1 MKDGC
6 LELKSGGPLE
16 RKNAEYKMT
25 KWEAIFAPNRVIPQ
39 HVQRWKHSSGD
50 TVGLQIFLGTLEGIS
65 SRQGS
70 SDGTSEAQYQLR
82 LSLFDITYHH
92 FFGRTWK
99 SLVKPLKTVT
109 GQTSKVFFNETVYLY
124 TSLNDPGIV
133 AVVEVVCITRR
144 QDGTQQESSCGFG
157 LMRLFPSQP
166 EEGQVNQQKRLTLY
180 HGSPRALLH
189 PAFKD
194 LAELNKHM
202 TLIEKS
208 HIQYNVKIHNTLK
221 EVSHLLPPNILVSGS
236 ERIPGLVLGRDETG
250 DALKKPH
257 LQKTITCYLDK
268 LYLLLYPSLEKFE
281 EELISLVNNDH
292 FPKGHSL
299 DGTTVVIQERRLHIG
314 VHNGWRFVQQPQVVV
329 VVPEARMMRAQ
340 STLSLKKKQ
349 LSNQSS
355 STQALVLRSHIR
367 LPEMVRDPGFSIVFQ
382 LEYVLCLPSEVSSK
396 LPSAMMLSN
405 ASYMRMIRW
414 ASWTPLLNPGS
425 TEVTFPL
432 QGGPHPNPCNNLVYK
447 IPPNSMS
454 SDEVQQVEA
463 GTLCFNFTARSEH
476 HMGDT
481 AESVESLPQELL
493 QSKKKVTLANAKIL
507 TAHTAP
513 LQDTEL
519 GPALSM
525 SQLTT
530 SSRYPTISH
539 SSKISLQQVPS
550 QLMPSPMAYQLSH
563 AEIPYASGIT
573 HLEADLGKSNQ
584 EPSNVDHLQ
593 ELLFSPVHAPVVAM
607 GTQTG
612 STTSVLSRAALARLH
627 SAGFPDI
634 FDCNNEVAEVVD
646 PSSPVNFNP
655 QREEADYLQCNEVV
669 LQFLAFSSVQDDLST
684 NWPQTIYFT
693 FQFYRFQPVT
703 SSRLQLVQIHS
714 ATKSR
719 SDTSARLLVHIN
731 KDGSLNPGSPGY
743 QMKYMVDPGFL
754 KPGEQRW
761 FLRYLALQT
770 LQIDIWDGESLLL
783 IGSAA
788 VEMKHLLRQ
797 GRTAVQVSHELEV
810 ITTEYEQ
817 ETMAM
822 SGDISKQGVVKPIG
836 VHTVIKGRLHL
847 RMGNVGRVSDQRLKI
862 SDTLPAPK
870 SRVITAHDGRSSFH
884 GGSLFSSRIVGRKNI
899 SQAQKLADLDSE
911 LAAMLYSR
919 MKEVS
924 TAYQQPNS
932 QTDGAQRR
940 KMERMTAV
948 RQLESQEDPKMRKSL
963 LLSQHEQRTQHT
975 RDLQIIEAYRE
986 RTKDECISS
995 MLNQAITSNY
1005 TVYATLG
1012 TAEFFE
1018 FQLKNPYNIQ
1028 YTVSIEIDH
1037 PDLRVIVDT
1046 QEWRHFK
1053 ELTNTMTPIEENM
1066 FHVQQQSDT
1075 PQLYLRPK
1083 ETVYIP
1089 FKYQAFYMDHTSLL
1103 QSPDATSLAKDA
1115 DRSPQNKPNTMSSKR
1130 MKVSFKASDGKPIA
1144 ILQVSVEPQP
1154 HVVDQ
1159 TFRFY
1164 HPELTFLKK
1173 SIRLP
1178 PWYTLPGAPVGMP
1191 GGEPEL
1197 YVRCSD
1203 PNIICDTKKLGHGEP
1218 QDVFLKV
1225 AGGPSPHIKKFFVA
1239 LYTDR
1244 WLAVP
1249 IQIWQIYVHS
1259 LKRVDISC
1267 ITGQLTQMSLVLR
1280 GTQVVRKVRAYSSHP
1295 QELKIDPE
1303 SVFVLPPNG
1312 IQDLHIVVRPLKAGS
1327 KFIYLNLV
1335 DVDQHQLVASWL
1347 VCVLSRNP
1355 IISKAFE
1362 ITMSAGEKGCN
1373 KRITYTNPY
1382 QTRKRYSLQSNR
1394 PDLLQFKENTFEV
1407 GPSEMYTIGL
1417 RFAPGESSGQEEILI
1432 FINDHEDK
1440 NEETFCVK
1448 VNYEPAN
1455 KKSSLKI

>member
-1 MKDGC
+1 
-6 LELKSGGPLE
+6 
-16 RKNAEYKMT
+16 MT
-25 KWEAIFAPNRVIPQ
+25 RWETIFSQNRVIPP
-39 HVQRWKHSSGD
+39 HVQRWKLSAGD
-50 TVGLQIFLGTLEGIS
+50 TVGFQIFLGPLEGIPG
-65 SRQGS
+65 RQG
-70 SDGTSEAQYQLR
+70 TLEAQYQLR

-99 SLVKPLKTVT
+99 SLIKPVKTVT
-109 GQTSKVFFNETVYLY
+109 DQTCKVFFNETVYFHTRL
-124 TSLNDPGIV
+124 SDPGIV
-133 AVVEVVCITRR
+133 AVVEVVAITKRR
-144 QDGTQQESSCGFG
+144 DGGRQESSCGFG
-157 LMRLFPSQP
+157 LMRLFTGQS
-166 EEGQVNQQKRLTLY
+166 EEEEASQQKRLTLY

-194 LAELNKHM
+194 LAELNRHM

-208 HIQYNVKIHNTLK
+208 HIQYGLRTHSALK
-221 EVSHLLPPNILVSGS
+221 EVSHLLPPDVLISGS
-236 ERIPGLVLGRDETG
+236 ERIPGLIPGRDETA
-250 DALKKPH
+250 DALRKPR
-257 LQKTITCYLDK
+257 LQRTATCYLDK
-268 LYLLLYPSLEKFE
+268 LYLMLYPSLEKFE
-281 EELISLVNNDH
+281 EELLALINHDR
-292 FPKGHSL
+292 FPKGHPM
-299 DGTTVVIQERRLHIG
+299 DGSSVVIQERRLHIG
-314 VHNGWRFVQQPQVVV
+314 VHNGWGFVQQPQVVV
-329 VVPEARMMRAQ
+329 VLPEVRMMRAQ
-340 STLSLKKKQ
+340 STLSLKKKTI
-349 LSNQSS
+349 SNQSS
-355 STQALVLRSHIR
+355 SAPALVLRSRIR
-367 LPEMVRDPGFSIVFQ
+367 LPEMVSDPGFSIVFQ
-382 LEYVLCLPSEVSSK
+382 LEYVFCLQSGVGSK
-396 LPSAMMLSN
+396 VPPAAMLSN

-414 ASWTPLLNPGS
+414 ASWNPLLNSGS
-425 TEVTFPL
+425 SEVTVPL
-432 QGGPHPNPCNNLVYK
+432 QGGPHPNPCNSLVYK
-447 IPPNSMS
+447 IPPSGMS
-454 SDEVQQVEA
+454 SNEVQQVEA
-463 GTLCFNFTARSEH
+463 GTLYFSFTVRPDH
-476 HMGDT
+476 HMGDM
-481 AESVESLPQELL
+481 ADSVESLPEELL
-493 QSKKKVTLANAKIL
+493 QSKRKGTVTNAKAMVTNAEL
-507 TAHTAP
+507 F
-513 LQDTEL
+513 QDTDL

-539 SSKISLQQVPS
+539 SSKVSHQHIPGR
-550 QLMPSPMAYQLSH
+550 LMPSPMAYQSSH

-584 EPSNVDHLQ
+584 EPSNADHLQ
-593 ELLFSPVHAPVVAM
+593 ELVFSPVHAPVVAM
-607 GTQTG
+607 GTQSG
-612 STTSVLSRAALARLH
+612 SSTTSLLSRAAMARLH
-627 SAGFPDI
+627 SAGFPEI
-634 FDCNNEVAEVVD
+634 CDCNNEVAEVVD

-655 QREEADYLQCNEVV
+655 QREEADYLQCNEIF
-669 LQFLAFSSVQDDLST
+669 LQFLAFSSVQDDPSAVC
-684 NWPQTIYFT
+684 PQTIYFT
-693 FQFYRFQPVT
+693 FQFYRFQTVT
-703 SSRLQLVQIHS
+703 TPRLQLVQIHS
-714 ATKSR
+714 TTKSR
-719 SDTSARLLVHIN
+719 SDTPARILIQIN

-743 QMKYMVDPGFL
+743 HLRYTVDPGFL
-754 KPGEQRW
+754 KPGERRW

-770 LQIDIWDGESLLL
+770 LQIDVWDGESLLL

-817 ETMAM
+817 ETMAV
-822 SGDISKQGVVKPIG
+822 SGDVSKQGAIKPIG
-836 VHTVIKGRLHL
+836 VHTVIRGRLHL
-847 RMGNVGRVSDQRLKI
+847 RMGNVGRVCDQRLKR
-862 SDTLPAPK
+862 SDTLPAPR

-884 GGSLFSSRIVGRKNI
+884 GGSLFSSQIGARKNI

-919 MKEVS
+919 MREVS
-924 TAYQQPNS
+924 VAYQQPNS
-932 QTDGAQRR
+932 ETDGAQRR
-940 KMERMTAV
+940 KMERMMAV
-948 RQLESQEDPKMRKSL
+948 RELESQEDPKVRKSL
-963 LLSQHEQRTQHT
+963 LLSQREQRTQHT

-986 RTKDECISS
+986 RTKAECISS

-1053 ELTNTMTPIEENM
+1053 ELTNTTTPIEENM
-1066 FHVQQQSDT
+1066 FHVQQQSES
-1075 PQLYLRPK
+1075 PQIYLRPK

-1089 FKYQAFYMDHTSLL
+1089 FRYQTFCMDPTALL
-1103 QSPDATSLAKDA
+1103 QNPDASSLAKD
-1115 DRSPQNKPNTMSSKR
+1115 SSSQHKPNAMSAKR
-1130 MKVSFKASDGKPIA
+1130 IKVSFKASDGKPIS
-1144 ILQVSVEPQP
+1144 ILKVSVEPQP

-1178 PWYTLPGAPVGMP
+1178 PWYTLPGAPVGTA

-1197 YVRCSD
+1197 SVRCSD
-1203 PNIICDTKKLGHGEP
+1203 PNVICDTQKLGHGEP

-1225 AGGPSPHIKKFFVA
+1225 AGGPSPQIKRFFVV
-1239 LYTDR
+1239 LYSDR
-1244 WLAVP
+1244 WLAAP

-1259 LKRVDISC
+1259 LKRVDVSC

-1280 GTQVVRKVRAYSSHP
+1280 GTQAVRKVRAYCSHP
-1295 QELKIDPE
+1295 QELKVDPE

-1312 IQDLHIVVRPLKAGS
+1312 IQDLHIAVRPLQASS
-1327 KFIYLNLV
+1327 KFIYVNLV

-1382 QTRKRYSLQSNR
+1382 QTRKRYSLQTNR
-1394 PDLLQFKENTFEV
+1394 ADLLQFKENAFEV
-1407 GPSEMYTIGL
+1407 AAGETYTIGL
-1417 RFAPGESSGQEEILI
+1417 RFAPSESSGQEEILI

-1448 VNYEPAN
+1448 VNYEQTN
-1455 KKSSLKI
+1455 KKGTV

>member
-1 MKDGC
+1 M
-6 LELKSGGPLE
+6 
-16 RKNAEYKMT
+16 MT
-25 KWEAIFAPNRVIPQ
+25 RWETVFTQNRVIPP
-39 HVQRWKHSSGD
+39 HIQRWKHSSGD
-50 TVGLQIFLGTLEGIS
+50 TVGFQIFLGALEGIP
-65 SRQGS
+65 SRQG
-70 SDGTSEAQYQLR
+70 TLEAQYQLR

-99 SLVKPLKTVT
+99 SLIKPIKTVT
-109 GQTSKVFFNETVYLY
+109 GQTSKVFFNETVYFH
-124 TSLNDPGIV
+124 TSLNDIGIV
-133 AVVEVVCITRR
+133 AVIEIVSITRR
-144 QDGTQQESSCGFG
+144 RDGMKQESSCGFG
-157 LMRLFPSQP
+157 LMRLLTGQP
-166 EEGQVNQQKRLTLY
+166 DEEAANQQKRLTLY

-194 LAELNKHM
+194 LAELNRHM

-208 HIQYNVKIHNTLK
+208 HIQYSLRTHNALK
-221 EVSHLLPPNILVSGS
+221 DVSHLLPLDVLVSGS
-236 ERIPGLVLGRDETG
+236 ERIPGAIQGRDETA
-250 DALKKPH
+250 DALKKPR
-257 LQKTITCYLDK
+257 LQRTITCHLDK

-281 EELISLVNNDH
+281 EELISLISTDRL
-292 FPKGHSL
+292 PKGHPM
-299 DGTTVVIQERRLHIG
+299 DGTAVVIQERRLHIG
-314 VHNGWRFVQQPQVVV
+314 VHNGWGFVQQPQVVV
-329 VVPEARMMRAQ
+329 VLPEARMMRTQ
-340 STLSLKKKQ
+340 SNLSLKKKQ
-349 LSNQSS
+349 SNSQSS
-355 STQALVLRSHIR
+355 SAQALVLRSRIR
-367 LPEMVRDPGFSIVFQ
+367 LPEMVSDPGFAIVFQ
-382 LEYVLCLPSEVSSK
+382 LEYVFCLASGVSSTK
-396 LPSAMMLSN
+396 VPSATMLSN

-414 ASWTPLLNPGS
+414 ASWNPLLNPGS
-425 TEVTFPL
+425 SEVTLPL
-432 QGGPHPNPCNNLVYK
+432 QGGPHPNPGNSLVYK
-447 IPPNSMS
+447 IPPSSMS

-463 GTLCFNFTARSEH
+463 GSLYFSFNIRPEH
-476 HMGDT
+476 HMGNM
-481 AESVESLPQELL
+481 AESVESLPEELR
-493 QSKKKVTLANAKIL
+493 QSKRKVPAVHAKAPA
-507 TAHTAP
+507 TSSAP

-539 SSKISLQQVPS
+539 SSRISAQHVPG
-550 QLMPSPMAYQLSH
+550 QLMPSPMAYQMSH

-573 HLEADLGKSNQ
+573 HLEADLSRSNQ
-584 EPSNVDHLQ
+584 EPPNADHLQ
-593 ELLFSPVHAPVVAM
+593 ELVFSPVHAPVVAM
-607 GTQTG
+607 GTQSG
-612 STTSVLSRAALARLH
+612 STTSILSRAALARLH
-627 SAGFPDI
+627 SAGFPEI
-634 FDCNNEVAEVVD
+634 YDCNNEVAEVVD

-655 QREEADYLQCNEVV
+655 QREEADYLQCNEIF
-669 LQFLAFSSVQDDLST
+669 LQFLAFSSVQEDFPSV
-684 NWPQTIYFT
+684 WPQTIYFT
-693 FQFYRFQPVT
+693 FQFYRFHPVT
-703 SSRLQLVQIHS
+703 TPRLQLVQTDS
-714 ATKSR
+714 TTKSR
-719 SDTSARLLVHIN
+719 SDTPARILVQIN
-731 KDGSLNPGSPGY
+731 KDESLNPGSPGY
-743 QMKYMVDPGFL
+743 QLKYTVDPGFL

-822 SGDISKQGVVKPIG
+822 SGDVSKHGVIKPIG
-836 VHTVIKGRLHL
+836 VHTVIRGRLHL
-847 RMGNVGRVSDQRLKI
+847 RMGNVGRVCDQRLRR
-862 SDTLPAPK
+862 SDTLPAPR

-884 GGSLFSSRIVGRKNI
+884 GGSLFSGRTGGRKNI

-924 TAYQQPNS
+924 VAYQQANS
-932 QTDGAQRR
+932 ETDAAQRR
-940 KMERMTAV
+940 KMERMMAV

-963 LLSQHEQRTQHT
+963 LPSQHEQRTQHT

-986 RTKDECISS
+986 RTKAECISS

-1018 FQLKNPYNIQ
+1018 FQLKNPSNIQ

-1053 ELTNTMTPIEENM
+1053 DLTNTTTPIEENM
-1066 FHVQQQSDT
+1066 FHVQQQSDS

-1083 ETVYIP
+1083 ETVHIP
-1089 FKYQAFYMDHTSLL
+1089 FRYQTFVLDPASLL
-1103 QSPDATSLAKDA
+1103 QSPDATNLANSSNA
-1115 DRSPQNKPNTMSSKR
+1115 LSQYKPNTMSSKR
-1130 MKVSFKASDGKPIA
+1130 IKVSFMASDGRPIA
-1144 ILQVSVEPQP
+1144 ILKVSVEPQP

-1203 PNIICDTKKLGHGEP
+1203 PNVICDTQKFGLGEP

-1225 AGGPSPHIKKFFVA
+1225 AGGPSPHIKRFFVA

-1244 WLAVP
+1244 WLAAP

-1259 LKRVDISC
+1259 LKRVDVSC

-1280 GTQVVRKVRAYSSHP
+1280 GTQAVRKVRAYSSHA
-1295 QELKIDPE
+1295 QELKVDPE

-1312 IQDLHIVVRPLKAGS
+1312 IQDLHIAVRPLKAGS
-1327 KFIYLNLV
+1327 RFIYLNLV

-1362 ITMSAGEKGCN
+1362 ITMSTGEKGCN

-1382 QTRKRYSLQSNR
+1382 PSRKRYSLHTNR
-1394 PDLLQFKENTFEV
+1394 ADLLQFKEDTFEV
-1407 GPSEMYTIGL
+1407 AAGETYTIGL

-1448 VNYEPAN
+1448 VNYEQSAKRKGP
-1455 KKSSLKI
+1455 

>member
-1 MKDGC
+1 MEDGSAV
-6 LELKSGGPLE
+6 LMDGDMSLRRGTGM
-16 RKNAEYKMT
+16 KMT
-25 KWEAIFAPNRVIPQ
+25 EWGTIFAQNRVIPQ
-39 HVQRWKHSSGD
+39 HVQRWKHRSGD
-50 TVGLQIFLGTLEGIS
+50 SVGFRIFLGTLEGIPNK
-65 SRQGS
+65 QE
-70 SDGTSEAQYQLR
+70 TSEGNVEAHYQIR

-109 GQTSKVFFNETVYLY
+109 GQTSKVFFNETIYFH
-124 TSLNDPGIV
+124 TSLTDPGIV
-133 AVVEVVCITRR
+133 AVVEVVAITKKR
-144 QDGTQQESSCGFG
+144 DGIKQEVSCGFG
-157 LMRLFPSQP
+157 LMRLFNIQS
-166 EEGQVNQQKRLTLY
+166 EEDKTNQNKRLSLY
-180 HGSPRALLH
+180 QGSPRALLH
-189 PAFKD
+189 PSFKD
-194 LAELNKHM
+194 PTELSRHM

-208 HIQYNVKIHNTLK
+208 HIQYNVRIHSGLQDLT
-221 EVSHLLPPNILVSGS
+221 HLLPPNILLSGS
-236 ERIPGLVLGRDETG
+236 ETIPGLIQGRDETG
-250 DALKKPH
+250 DALRKPH

-268 LYLLLYPSLEKFE
+268 LYLLPYPSLEKFE
-281 EELISLVNNDH
+281 EELIGLVNNDRL
-292 FPKGHSL
+292 PKGNSVI
-299 DGTTVVIQERRLHIG
+299 DGTSVVIQERRLHIG
-314 VHNGWRFVQQPQVVV
+314 VHNGWGFVQQPQVVV
-329 VVPEARMMRAQ
+329 VVPETRIITGHSTVSMKTRHTGTQ
-340 STLSLKKKQ
+340 TLS
-349 LSNQSS
+349 SAV
-355 STQALVLRSHIR
+355 QALVLRSRMR
-367 LPEMVRDPGFSIVFQ
+367 LPEMVSDPGFAIVFQ
-382 LEYVLCLPSEVSSK
+382 LEYVFCVPTGGGSK
-396 LPSAMMLSN
+396 VPPATGLSN
-405 ASYMRMIRW
+405 TSYMRMIRW
-414 ASWTPLLNPGS
+414 ATWNPLLNSGS
-425 TEVTFPL
+425 SEVTLPL
-432 QGGPHPNPCNNLVYK
+432 QGGPYANPCNNLAYK
-447 IPPNSMS
+447 IPPTNMS

-463 GTLCFNFTARSEH
+463 GTLCFSFSVRSEH
-476 HMGDT
+476 QLEDT
-481 AESVESLPQELL
+481 AESVDSLSEELL
-493 QSKKKVTLANAKIL
+493 QAKKKGTLANARTL
-507 TAHTAP
+507 VTNP
-513 LQDTEL
+513 VSLQETQL
-519 GPALSM
+519 GPALSI

-539 SSKISLQQVPS
+539 SSKISHQQVPN
-550 QLMPSPMAYQLSH
+550 QLMPSPMAYQHSH
-563 AEIPYASGIT
+563 AEMPCASGIT
-573 HLEADLGKSNQ
+573 HLEADMGGSNQ
-584 EPSNVDHLQ
+584 EQPGADHLQ
-593 ELLFSPVHAPVVAM
+593 ELVFSPVHAPIVAM

-612 STTSVLSRAALARLH
+612 STASTLSRATLARLF
-627 SAGFPDI
+627 SVGFPDI

-655 QREEADYLQCNEVV
+655 QREEADYLQCNEIV
-669 LQFLAFSSVQDDLST
+669 LQFLAFSSVQEDSISA

-703 SSRLQLVQIHS
+703 SPRLQLVQTHS
-714 ATKSR
+714 SSVSR
-719 SDTSARLLVHIN
+719 SDTPARVLLQIN
-731 KDGSLNPGSPGY
+731 KDGSINQGSPGY
-743 QMKYMVDPGFL
+743 QLKYMVDPGFL
-754 KPGEQRW
+754 KPGERQW

-770 LQIDIWDGESLLL
+770 LQIDVWDGESLLL

-817 ETMAM
+817 ETMMM
-822 SGDISKQGVVKPIG
+822 SGDVSKQGAVKPIG

-847 RMGNVGRVSDQRLKI
+847 RMGNVGHLPDQRLKR
-862 SDTLPAPK
+862 SNTLPASK
-870 SRVITAHDGRSSFH
+870 SRVITAHDGRSSFR
-884 GGSLFSSRIVGRKNI
+884 GGSLFSNETVGTGKNI

-911 LAAMLYSR
+911 LAAMLFSR
-919 MKEVS
+919 MKEAS
-924 TAYQQPNS
+924 IAYQQPNS
-932 QTDGAQRR
+932 QTDVSQRR
-940 KMERMTAV
+940 KMERMMAV
-948 RQLESQEDPKMRKSL
+948 RQQESQEDDTTRKPVIMSR
-963 LLSQHEQRTQHT
+963 HEERTQHT

-986 RTKDECISS
+986 RTKAECISS

-1028 YTVSIEIDH
+1028 HTVSIEIDH
-1037 PDLRVIVDT
+1037 TDLRVIVDT

-1053 ELTNTMTPIEENM
+1053 ELTNTTTPIEENM
-1066 FHVQQQSDT
+1066 FNVQQQSDR

-1089 FKYQAFYMDHTSLL
+1089 FKYQIFSVNYISML
-1103 QSPDATSLAKDA
+1103 QSPGTTGLKKHSDGFL
-1115 DRSPQNKPNTMSSKR
+1115 PYKPNTMSSKR
-1130 MKVSFKASDGKPIA
+1130 IKVSFKAVDGKPIA
-1144 ILQVSVEPQP
+1144 ILQVNIEPQP

-1178 PWYTLPGAPVGMP
+1178 PWYTLPGAPVGTP
-1191 GGEPEL
+1191 GREPEL
-1197 YVRCSD
+1197 YARSSD

-1225 AGGPSPHIKKFFVA
+1225 AGGPSPQIKNFFIA
-1239 LYTDR
+1239 LYTDP

-1259 LKRVDISC
+1259 LKRVDVSC
-1267 ITGQLTQMSLVLR
+1267 VNGQMTQLSLVLR

-1295 QELKIDPE
+1295 QELKVDPE
-1303 SVFVLPPNG
+1303 GVFVLPPNG
-1312 IQDLHIVVRPLKAGS
+1312 IQDLHIAVHPHKAGS

-1362 ITMSAGEKGCN
+1362 ITISAGERGCN

-1382 QTRKRYSLQSNR
+1382 QTRKMYSLHTNR

-1407 GPSEMYTIGL
+1407 AAGETYTIGL
-1417 RFAPGESSGQEEILI
+1417 RFAPSDSSGLEEILI
-1432 FINDHEDK
+1432 FINDQEDK

-1448 VNYEPAN
+1448 VKYD
-1455 KKSSLKI
+1455 KQIRK

>member
-1 MKDGC
+1 
-6 LELKSGGPLE
+6 
-16 RKNAEYKMT
+16 MT
-25 KWEAIFAPNRVIPQ
+25 KSETVLTQNRVIPQ
-39 HVQRWKHSSGD
+39 QIQRWKHSQGD
-50 TVGLQIFLGTLEGIS
+50 TLGFQIYLGTLEGIP

-70 SDGTSEAQYQLR
+70 SDGSSEAHYQLR

-99 SLVKPLKTVT
+99 SLAKPFKTVT
-109 GQTSKVFFNETVYLY
+109 GQTSKVFFNETVYFH
-124 TSLNDPGIV
+124 TSLNDPAIV

-144 QDGTQQESSCGFG
+144 QDGTKLELSCGFG
-157 LMRLFPSQP
+157 LMRLFTSQA
-166 EEGQVNQQKRLTLY
+166 EEEPGNQQKRLTLY

-194 LAELNKHM
+194 LTELNRHM

-208 HIQYNVKIHNTLK
+208 IVQYTVRVHNALK
-221 EVSHLLPPNILVSGS
+221 EVCHLLPPNILVSGS
-236 ERIPGLVLGRDETG
+236 ERVPGLIQGRDETA
-250 DALKKPH
+250 DVLKKPH
-257 LQKTITCYLDK
+257 LQKTITCYLDR

-281 EELISLVNNDH
+281 EELLSLINNDR
-292 FPKGHSL
+292 FLKGHPV
-299 DGTTVVIQERRLHIG
+299 DGTAVVIQERRLHIG
-314 VHNGWRFVQQPQVVV
+314 VHNGWGFVQQPQVVV
-329 VVPEARMMRAQ
+329 VVPEAKMIRAQ

-349 LSNQSS
+349 SSNQSS
-355 STQALVLRSHIR
+355 STQALVLRSRIR
-367 LPEMVRDPGFSIVFQ
+367 LPEMVSDPGFSIVFQ
-382 LEYVLCLPSEVSSK
+382 LEYVFCLPSGLSSK
-396 LPSAMMLSN
+396 VPSVTMLSN

-414 ASWTPLLNPGS
+414 ASCNPLLNPGS
-425 TEVTFPL
+425 SEVTLPL
-432 QGGPHPNPCNNLVYK
+432 QGGPHPNPFNNLVYK
-447 IPPNSMS
+447 LPPNSMS

-463 GTLCFNFTARSEH
+463 GTLYFTFNARTEH

-481 AESVESLPQELL
+481 AESVESLPEELR
-493 QSKKKVTLANAKIL
+493 QSKKKVTMAKTKAMVANTTL
-507 TAHTAP
+507 

-519 GPALSM
+519 GP
-525 SQLTT
+525 
-530 SSRYPTISH
+530 
-539 SSKISLQQVPS
+539 
-550 QLMPSPMAYQLSH
+550 

-573 HLEADLGKSNQ
+573 HLEADLSKMNQ
-584 EPSNVDHLQ
+584 EQSNAEPLQ
-593 ELLFSPVHAPVVAM
+593 ELVFSPVHAPIVAM

-612 STTSVLSRAALARLH
+612 STTSILSRAALARLH
-627 SAGFPDI
+627 SAGFPEI
-634 FDCNNEVAEVVD
+634 LDCNNEVAEVVD

-655 QREEADYLQCNEVV
+655 QREEADYLQCNEIV
-669 LQFLAFSSVQDDLST
+669 LQFLAFSSVQEDILT

-703 SSRLQLVQIHS
+703 TPRLQLVQIHS
-714 ATKSR
+714 TSKSR
-719 SDTSARLLVHIN
+719 SETPARLLMQIN
-731 KDGSLNPGSPGY
+731 KDGSLNLGSPGY
-743 QMKYMVDPGFL
+743 QLQYTVDPGFL
-754 KPGEQRW
+754 KSGEQRW

-847 RMGNVGRVSDQRLKI
+847 RMGNVGRVADQRFK
-862 SDTLPAPK
+862 SSGMLPAPR

-884 GGSLFSSRIVGRKNI
+884 GGSLFLSRTLGRKNI

-924 TAYQQPNS
+924 IAYQQPNS
-932 QTDGAQRR
+932 ETDAAQKR
-940 KMERMTAV
+940 KMERMMAV

-963 LLSQHEQRTQHT
+963 LLSHHEERTQHT

-986 RTKDECISS
+986 RTKAECIST

-1053 ELTNTMTPIEENM
+1053 ELTNTTTPIEENM

-1089 FKYQAFYMDHTSLL
+1089 FRYQAFCMDYMSLL
-1103 QSPDATSLAKDA
+1103 QSPDATSLSKD
-1115 DRSPQNKPNTMSSKR
+1115 SSQYKPNTMSSKR
-1130 MKVSFKASDGKPIA
+1130 IKVSFKASDGRPIA

-1191 GGEPEL
+1191 GGEPDL

-1225 AGGPSPHIKKFFVA
+1225 AGGPSPQIKRFFIV

-1259 LKRVDISC
+1259 LKRVDVSC
-1267 ITGQLTQMSLVLR
+1267 TTGQPTQMSLVLR
-1280 GTQVVRKVRAYSSHP
+1280 GTQVVRKVRAYTSHP
-1295 QELKIDPE
+1295 QEVKIDPE

-1312 IQDLHIVVRPLKAGS
+1312 IQDLHISVRPLKAGS

-1347 VCVLSRNP
+1347 VCALSRNP

-1382 QTRKRYSLQSNR
+1382 QSRKKYTLHTNR
-1394 PDLLQFKENTFEV
+1394 SDLLQFKENTFEV
-1407 GPSEMYTIGL
+1407 GAGETYTIGL
-1417 RFAPGESSGQEEILI
+1417 RFAPGESSGHEEILI
-1432 FINDHEDK
+1432 FINDQEDK

-1448 VNYEPAN
+1448 VNYEQA
-1455 KKSSLKI
+1455 KKGSLKA

>member
-1 MKDGC
+1 M
-6 LELKSGGPLE
+6 SF
-16 RKNAEYKMT
+16 T
-25 KWEAIFAPNRVIPQ
+25 KLQNGSS
-39 HVQRWKHSSGD
+39 HSSDINTGPSAHRIS
-50 TVGLQIFLGTLEGIS
+50 VVAGI
-65 SRQGS
+65 
-70 SDGTSEAQYQLR
+70 SDGTSEAHYQLR
-82 LSLFDITYHH
+82 LSLFDNTYHH

-99 SLVKPLKTVT
+99 SLIKPLKAVT
-109 GQTSKVFFNETVYLY
+109 GQTSKVFFNETVYFH
-124 TSLNDPGIV
+124 TSLNDPGII
-133 AVVEVVCITRR
+133 VVLEVISITRR
-144 QDGTQQESSCGFG
+144 RDGMKQESSCGFG
-157 LMRLFPSQP
+157 LMRLFTSQP
-166 EEGQVNQQKRLTLY
+166 EEELVNQQKRLTLY

-194 LAELNKHM
+194 LAELNRHVN
-202 TLIEKS
+202 LIEKS
-208 HIQYNVKIHNTLK
+208 HVLYSLRTHNALK

-236 ERIPGLVLGRDETG
+236 EIVPGLVHGKDETA
-250 DALKKPH
+250 DALKKPS
-257 LQKTITCYLDK
+257 LQKTITCYLDR

-281 EELISLVNNDH
+281 EELIALVNNDR
-292 FPKGHSL
+292 FPKGHST
-299 DGTTVVIQERRLHIG
+299 DGSTVIIQERRLHIG
-314 VHNGWRFVQQPQVVV
+314 VHNGWGFVQQPQVVV
-329 VVPEARMMRAQ
+329 VVPEARMIRAQ
-340 STLSLKKKQ
+340 STKSLKKHIN
-349 LSNQSS
+349 NQSS
-355 STQALVLRSHIR
+355 SAQALVLRSRIR
-367 LPEMVRDPGFSIVFQ
+367 LAEMVSDPGFAIVFQ
-382 LEYVLCLPSEVSSK
+382 LEYVFCLPSGVSNK
-396 LPSAMMLSN
+396 VPSATMLSN
-405 ASYMRMIRW
+405 TSYMRMIRW
-414 ASWTPLLNPGS
+414 ASWNPLMNPGS
-425 TEVTFPL
+425 SEVNLPL
-432 QGGPHPNPCNNLVYK
+432 QGGPDPNPYNNLLYK
-447 IPPNSMS
+447 IPPSNMS
-454 SDEVQQVEA
+454 SNEVQQVEA
-463 GTLCFNFTARSEH
+463 GTLYFNFNARSGH
-476 HMGDT
+476 HMGDM
-481 AESVESLPQELL
+481 ADSVESLPEEVL
-493 QSKKKVTLANAKIL
+493 QSKKKVILARARTKVAN
-507 TAHTAP
+507 TSP
-513 LQDTEL
+513 LQDLEL

-539 SSKISLQQVPS
+539 SSLQHAPS

-573 HLEADLGKSNQ
+573 HLEADLSKSNQ

-593 ELLFSPVHAPVVAM
+593 ELVFSPVHAPIVAM

-627 SAGFPDI
+627 SAGFPEI
-634 FDCNNEVAEVVD
+634 CDCNNEVAEVVD

-655 QREEADYLQCNEVV
+655 QREEADYLQCNEII
-669 LQFLAFSSVQDDLST
+669 LQFLAFSSVQEDFPT

-693 FQFYRFQPVT
+693 FQFYRFPSVT
-703 SSRLQLVQIHS
+703 SPRLQLVQIHS
-714 ATKSR
+714 TSKSR
-719 SDTSARLLVHIN
+719 SETPARLLVQIN

-743 QMKYMVDPGFL
+743 HLKYTVDPGFL

-817 ETMAM
+817 EMMAM

-847 RMGNVGRVSDQRLKI
+847 RMGNVGRVTDQRLKTHL
-862 SDTLPAPK
+862 TLPAPR

-884 GGSLFSSRIVGRKNI
+884 GGSLFSSRSVDRKNI

-924 TAYQQPNS
+924 IAYQQPNS
-932 QTDGAQRR
+932 ETDAIQRR
-940 KMERMTAV
+940 KMERMMAV
-948 RQLESQEDPKMRKSL
+948 RQVESQEDPKMRKSL
-963 LLSQHEQRTQHT
+963 LMSQHEQRTQHT

-986 RTKDECISS
+986 RTKAECISS

-1037 PDLRVIVDT
+1037 PNLRVIMDT

-1053 ELTNTMTPIEENM
+1053 ELTNTTTPIEENM

-1089 FKYQAFYMDHTSLL
+1089 FKYQTFCMDHMSLV
-1103 QSPDATSLAKDA
+1103 QSPGAASLSKDTNG
-1115 DRSPQNKPNTMSSKR
+1115 SFQFNPNTMSSKQ

-1154 HVVDQ
+1154 HIVDQ

-1197 YVRCSD
+1197 YVQCSD
-1203 PNIICDTKKLGHGEP
+1203 PNVICDTKKLGHGEP

-1225 AGGPSPHIKKFFVA
+1225 AGGPSPQIKRFFVA

-1244 WLAVP
+1244 WLAAP

-1259 LKRVDISC
+1259 LKRVDVSC
-1267 ITGQLTQMSLVLR
+1267 ITGQVTQISLVLR

-1295 QELKIDPE
+1295 QELKVDPE

-1312 IQDLHIVVRPLKAGS
+1312 IQDLHIAVRPLKAGS

-1347 VCVLSRNP
+1347 VCALSRNP

-1362 ITMSAGEKGCN
+1362 ITISTGEKGCN

-1382 QTRKRYSLQSNR
+1382 QTRKRYSLHTNR
-1394 PDLLQFKENTFEV
+1394 ADLLQFKEDTFEV
-1407 GPSEMYTIGL
+1407 GAGETYTIGL

-1448 VNYEPAN
+1448 VNYEQAN
-1455 KKSSLKI
+1455 TKGSLKA

>member
-1 MKDGC
+1 
-6 LELKSGGPLE
+6 
-16 RKNAEYKMT
+16 MT
-25 KWEAIFAPNRVIPQ
+25 KWETIFTQNRVIPQ
-39 HVQRWKHSSGD
+39 HIQRWKQSLGD
-50 TVGLQIFLGTLEGIS
+50 TVGFQIFLGTLEGIP
-65 SRQGS
+65 SRQGIT
-70 SDGTSEAQYQLR
+70 DGGSEAQYQLR
-82 LSLFDITYHH
+82 LSLFDISYHH

-99 SLVKPLKTVT
+99 SLAKPLKIVT
-109 GQTSKVFFNETVYLY
+109 GQTSKVFFNETVYFHSL
-124 TSLNDPGIV
+124 LNDLGIV
-133 AVVEVVCITRR
+133 AVVEVIAITRR
-144 QDGTQQESSCGFG
+144 HDGMKQESSCGFA
-157 LMRLFPSQP
+157 LMRLFSSQA
-166 EEGQVNQQKRLTLY
+166 EEEPVNQQKRLPLY
-180 HGSPRALLH
+180 HGSPRVLLH
-189 PAFKD
+189 PSFKD
-194 LAELNKHM
+194 LAELNRHM

-208 HIQYNVKIHNTLK
+208 HVQYNVRTHNALK
-221 EVSHLLPPNILVSGS
+221 EISHLLPPNILVSGS
-236 ERIPGLVLGRDETG
+236 ERIPGLIQGKNETG
-250 DALKKPH
+250 DSLKKPH
-257 LQKTITCYLDK
+257 LKKTVTCYLDR

-281 EELISLVNNDH
+281 EELLVLINNDR
-292 FPKGHSL
+292 FPKGHPG
-299 DGTTVVIQERRLHIG
+299 DGTPVVIQERRLHVG
-314 VHNGWRFVQQPQVVV
+314 VHNGWGFVQQPQVVV
-329 VVPEARMMRAQ
+329 VVPEMKLIRAQ

-349 LSNQSS
+349 ANNQSS
-355 STQALVLRSHIR
+355 STQALVLRSRIR
-367 LPEMVRDPGFSIVFQ
+367 LPEMVSDPGFSIVFQ
-382 LEYVLCLPSEVSSK
+382 LEYVFCLPSGVSSK
-396 LPSAMMLSN
+396 VSSATVLSN

-414 ASWTPLLNPGS
+414 ASWNPLLNPGS
-425 TEVTFPL
+425 SEVTVSL
-432 QGGPHPNPCNNLVYK
+432 QGGPHPNPCSSLVYK
-447 IPPNSMS
+447 IPPNIMS
-454 SDEVQQVEA
+454 SDEVQQVEG
-463 GTLCFNFTARSEH
+463 GTLYFTYSARSEH

-481 AESVESLPQELL
+481 AESIESLPEELR
-493 QSKKKVTLANAKIL
+493 QSRRKVTMANTKAL
-507 TAHTAP
+507 VAHTAP
-513 LQDTEL
+513 LQDTDL

-539 SSKISLQQVPS
+539 SSKISLQHVPS

-563 AEIPYASGIT
+563 TEIPYASGIT
-573 HLEADLGKSNQ
+573 HLEADLSKGNQ
-584 EPSNVDHLQ
+584 EPSNAEPLQ
-593 ELLFSPVHAPVVAM
+593 ELVFSPVHAPIIAM

-612 STTSVLSRAALARLH
+612 STTSILSRAALARLH
-627 SAGFPDI
+627 AAGFPEI
-634 FDCNNEVAEVVD
+634 LDCNNEVAEVVD

-655 QREEADYLQCNEVV
+655 QREEADYLQCNEIV
-669 LQFLAFSSVQDDLST
+669 LQFLAFSSVQEDFAT

-693 FQFYRFQPVT
+693 FQFYRFRSVT
-703 SSRLQLVQIHS
+703 TPRLQLVQIHS

-719 SDTSARLLVHIN
+719 SDTPARLLVQIN

-743 QMKYMVDPGFL
+743 QLKYTVDPGFL

-770 LQIDIWDGESLLL
+770 LQIDVWDGESLLL

-817 ETMAM
+817 ETVAM
-822 SGDISKQGVVKPIG
+822 SGDISKQGVIKPIG
-836 VHTVIKGRLHL
+836 VHTVIKGQLHL
-847 RMGNVGRVSDQRLKI
+847 RMGNIGRVADQRLKI
-862 SDTLPAPK
+862 PGTLPAPR

-884 GGSLFSSRIVGRKNI
+884 GGSLFSSRSLGRKNI

-924 TAYQQPNS
+924 IAYQQPNS
-932 QTDGAQRR
+932 ETDAVQRR
-940 KMERMTAV
+940 KMERMMAV
-948 RQLESQEDPKMRKSL
+948 RQLESQEDPKMKKSL
-963 LLSQHEQRTQHT
+963 LLSHHEQRTQHT

-986 RTKDECISS
+986 RTKAECISS

-1037 PDLRVIVDT
+1037 SDLRVIVDT

-1053 ELTNTMTPIEENM
+1053 ELTNTTTPIEENM

-1075 PQLYLRPK
+1075 PQIYLRPK

-1089 FKYQAFYMDHTSLL
+1089 FRYQTFCMDHTPLL
-1103 QSPDATSLAKDA
+1103 QNPDASSLGKDS
-1115 DRSPQNKPNTMSSKR
+1115 DRSSQYKANTMSSKR
-1130 MKVSFKASDGKPIA
+1130 IKVSFRALDGKPIA

-1203 PNIICDTKKLGHGEP
+1203 PNVVCDAKKLGHGEP

-1225 AGGPSPHIKKFFVA
+1225 AGGPSPQIKRFFVA

-1244 WLAVP
+1244 WLSAP

-1259 LKRVDISC
+1259 LKRVDVSC

-1295 QELKIDPE
+1295 QELKVDPE
-1303 SVFVLPPNG
+1303 CVFVLPPNG
-1312 IQDLHIVVRPLKAGS
+1312 IQDLHIVVRPLQAGS

-1362 ITMSAGEKGCN
+1362 ITISTGEKGCN

-1382 QTRKRYSLQSNR
+1382 QTRKKYSLHTNR
-1394 PDLLQFKENTFEV
+1394 ADLLQFKENTFEV
-1407 GPSEMYTIGL
+1407 AAGETYTIGL

-1432 FINDHEDK
+1432 FINDQEDK

-1448 VNYEPAN
+1448 VNYEQAN
-1455 KKSSLKI
+1455 K

>member
-1 MKDGC
+1 
-6 LELKSGGPLE
+6 
-16 RKNAEYKMT
+16 MT
-25 KWEAIFAPNRVIPQ
+25 KWETIFAQNRVIPQ
-39 HVQRWKHSSGD
+39 HIQRWKHGSGD
-50 TVGLQIFLGTLEGIS
+50 TVGYQIVLGTLDGIS
-65 SRQGS
+65 SRQAA
-70 SDGTSEAQYQLR
+70 SDESSEAQYQLR
-82 LSLFDITYHH
+82 LSFFDITYHH

-99 SLVKPLKTVT
+99 SFIKPMKTVT
-109 GQTSKVFFNETVYLY
+109 GQTSKVFFNEIVYFH
-124 TSLNDPGIV
+124 TSLNDSGIV
-133 AVVEVVCITRR
+133 VVVEVISITRR
-144 QDGTQQESSCGFG
+144 RDGMKQESSCGFG
-157 LMRLFPSQP
+157 LMRLFTSQA
-166 EEGQVNQQKRLTLY
+166 EEEPGNQQRRLTLY

-194 LAELNKHM
+194 LAELNRHM
-202 TLIEKS
+202 MLIEKS
-208 HIQYNVKIHNTLK
+208 HVQYSVRTHSALK

-236 ERIPGLVLGRDETG
+236 ERIPGLIQGRDETG
-250 DALKKPH
+250 DALRKPH
-257 LQKTITCYLDK
+257 LQKTITWYLDR

-281 EELISLVNNDH
+281 EELLALINNDR
-292 FPKGHSL
+292 FLKGHSI
-299 DGTTVVIQERRLHIG
+299 DGTAVVIQERRLHFG
-314 VHNGWRFVQQPQVVV
+314 VHNGWGFVQQPQVVV
-329 VVPEARMMRAQ
+329 VVPEARIIRTQ
-340 STLSLKKKQ
+340 STLSLKKKPID
-349 LSNQSS
+349 NQSS
-355 STQALVLRSHIR
+355 STQALVLRSRIR
-367 LPEMVRDPGFSIVFQ
+367 LPEMVSDPGFSIVFQ
-382 LEYVLCLPSEVSSK
+382 LEYVFCLPNGVSSQV
-396 LPSAMMLSN
+396 PSATMLAN
-405 ASYMRMIRW
+405 ASYMHMIRW
-414 ASWTPLLNPGS
+414 ASWSPLLNSGS
-425 TEVTFPL
+425 SEVTLAL
-432 QGGPHPNPCNNLVYK
+432 QGGPRPNPCNNFVYK
-447 IPPNSMS
+447 IPPNNMS

-463 GTLCFNFTARSEH
+463 GTLHFNFNTRSEH

-481 AESVESLPQELL
+481 AEAVESLPEELR
-493 QSKKKVTLANAKIL
+493 QSKKKSTTANAKAL
-507 TAHTAP
+507 VASTAL
-513 LQDTEL
+513 LQDAEL

-539 SSKISLQQVPS
+539 SSKALQHVPS
-550 QLMPSPMAYQLSH
+550 QLMPSPMAYPLSH
-563 AEIPYASGIT
+563 AELLYASGIT
-573 HLEADLGKSNQ
+573 HLEADLSKSNQ
-584 EPSNVDHLQ
+584 EPSNAEPLQ
-593 ELLFSPVHAPVVAM
+593 ELLFSPVHAPIVAM

-612 STTSVLSRAALARLH
+612 STSVLSRAALARLH
-627 SAGFPDI
+627 SAGFPEI
-634 FDCNNEVAEVVD
+634 LDCNNEVAEVAD

-655 QREEADYLQCNEVV
+655 QREEADYLQCNEIV
-669 LQFLAFSSVQDDLST
+669 LQFLAFSSVQEDFSAI
-684 NWPQTIYFT
+684 WPQTIYFT

-703 SSRLQLVQIHS
+703 TPRLQLVQSHS
-714 ATKSR
+714 TTKSR
-719 SDTSARLLVHIN
+719 SETPARLLVQIN

-743 QMKYMVDPGFL
+743 QLKYPVEPGFL

-770 LQIDIWDGESLLL
+770 FQVDIWDGESLLL

-822 SGDISKQGVVKPIG
+822 SGDVSKQGAVKPIG

-847 RMGNVGRVSDQRLKI
+847 RMGNVGRVSDQRLKV
-862 SDTLPAPK
+862 SNKLPAPR

-884 GGSLFSSRIVGRKNI
+884 GGSLFSSGIVGRKNI

-924 TAYQQPNS
+924 IAYQQPNS
-932 QTDGAQRR
+932 ETDAAQRR
-940 KMERMTAV
+940 KMERMMAV
-948 RQLESQEDPKMRKSL
+948 RQLESQEDPKTRKSL

-986 RTKDECISS
+986 RTKAECISS

-1037 PDLRVIVDT
+1037 PDLRVIGDT

-1053 ELTNTMTPIEENM
+1053 ELTNTTTPIEENM

-1075 PQLYLRPK
+1075 SQLYLRPK

-1089 FKYQAFYMDHTSLL
+1089 FKYQTFCMDQTSLL
-1103 QSPDATSLAKDA
+1103 QMQSPDATSLTKDS
-1115 DRSPQNKPNTMSSKR
+1115 DRSSQYKTNTMSSKR
-1130 MKVSFKASDGKPIA
+1130 IKVSFKASDGKPIA

-1225 AGGPSPHIKKFFVA
+1225 AAGPSPQIKRFFIA
-1239 LYTDR
+1239 LYTDH
-1244 WLAVP
+1244 WLAAP
-1249 IQIWQIYVHS
+1249 IQIWQIYIHS

-1295 QELKIDPE
+1295 QELQVDPE

-1312 IQDLHIVVRPLKAGS
+1312 IQDLHIAVRPQKAGS

-1362 ITMSAGEKGCN
+1362 ITVSTGEKGCN

-1382 QTRKRYSLQSNR
+1382 PTRKRYSLHTNR
-1394 PDLLQFKENTFEV
+1394 ADLLQFKENTFEV
-1407 GPSEMYTIGL
+1407 GAGETYTIGL
-1417 RFAPGESSGQEEILI
+1417 RFAPSESSGQEEILI

-1448 VNYEPAN
+1448 VNYEQA
-1455 KKSSLKI
+1455 KKKGSLKV